1 MAPLRRLLPLLL
13 LLACCSGPALAADP
27 AALDQLI
34 QQAQFWD
41 GRNRPELAREAWT
54 RVIEADANNVT
65 ALERL
70 VDLEVR
76 NGNAATAAGYESRLR
91 ALAPDS
97 PALQRRSGG
106 DPMVAKREQTL
117 SQARGL
123 ARNGDSAGALA
134 AYAGLLDAS
143 GNPPPDIALEYYETL
158 AGTERGWDAAR
169 DGLRRLEAANPQDL
183 RASLAHARVLT
194 YRASTRRE
202 GIEKLHTLAER
213 STPMRS
219 AALGAERNALAW
231 LQATEADRPLYE
243 RYLST
248 VGADAELSE
257 KVAQLATR
265 QKAQNEARVAA
276 QRAESLRGGYD
287 ALEAGD
293 IAGAER
299 FFEDFLKRD
308 ASDADARA
316 GLGLVRLRQ
325 QRFADADA
333 ALSQAVTAKPAL
345 RANLSE
351 ALTTARYWNRVSAAR
366 NAQQRDEWRIAAQSF
381 EAALAVRPNA
391 DPDVRRDYA
400 IALRQLGEQKKA
412 ERVLREG
419 LQAQPDSAPLIGEMA
434 ELLLDQQRDAELD
447 VLLAKARPQ
456 APGALRKVTV
466 ELMRARAAR
475 AVEAGEQRKAED
487 FLQQALAADGENPW
501 VRLDL
506 ARLYRAMGRG
516 SDADALLQSLSE
528 TDPQSNP
535 DATLAQAYALAESQR
550 WYETLIVLERVPAE
564 RRDAAAVRLQRSS
577 WIRYQLER
585 AVQAAGVGESVQAVE
600 YLNAAITA
608 AGDEPEYASAIAQGW
623 SSMGDPA
630 RAVAALRRAFAQ
642 RTPAAGDS
650 IQYAALLLELGQDAE
665 FEAVTTALIRAN
677 AMSSAQRATLEDLIV
692 GYRIKLAD
700 RMREKGEIAAAYTQL
715 REVVMRYPNQP
726 RVQMALSRLFIS
738 AGDSDKALAIANS
751 MLQTY
756 PADPAVRLSAVDAAL
771 AAGDRAA
778 AEEWIDAAREL
789 SPDNPA
795 IDRAAARLAEQRGN
809 RAESLRLL
817 RRAADLEDRERRDSL
832 LPVLALIDPQTQD
845 KLTLPD
851 PVRELLSDEAESV
864 GPLLPRA
871 GDSGPG
877 KAVRFGG
884 YRLDAAV
891 GAKAQPNSESA
902 APVRAGNAG
911 RTTLKLR
918 LDDGDAIVSRKPA
931 DLDSELRRLESSL
944 SAWTAGSFATRS
956 RQGEA
961 GLSRLLAIE
970 VPLDVATREWS
981 TGRLGVRVRPVILD
995 AGTPG
1000 GRNTLRFGTGA
1011 LVNGEI
1017 EYGEQST
1024 DGVGFSLAYQIGELT
1039 LDVGTTPLGFP
1050 VENVVGGLRWLTRPT
1065 ERVQLTAEFSRRPV
1079 TDSLLSYAGA
1089 YDPLTGRDWGAVLRT
1104 GGRLD
1109 VAYDLTNYGLYASG
1123 AYYGFGGRNV
1133 EENSSLELGAGVFF
1147 RMLQSRRFGNVT
1159 MGLNLTTFGYDQNLR
1174 HFTFGH
1180 GGYFS
1185 PQFFTAVT
1193 VPVSWVGR
1201 SGRLDYRVEAAMGIQ
1216 TFREDGAPLYPG
1228 RPGLQ
1233 QELED
1238 VAEFEPTNDIPL
1250 GYDSQKVSGLGYK
1263 FGGIVEYRFSDRLS
1277 AGGLL
1282 SLDNARDYE
1291 ESQVQVYL
1299 RYHFDDRGP
1308 SSGALALPDLQ
1319 RGALP

>member
-1 MAPLRRLLPLLL
+1 MAPLRPWLTAVVV
-13 LLACCSGPALAADP
+13 LACCGSPALAADP
-27 AALDQLI
+27 AALDQLV

-41 GRNRPELAREAWT
+41 GRNRPDLAREAWT
-54 RVIEADANNVT
+54 RVLEADANNLA

-76 NGNAATAAGYESRLR
+76 NGNAATAASYESRLR
-91 ALAPDS
+91 ALAPNS

-106 DPMVAKREQTL
+106 DPAVAKREAGL
-117 SQARGL
+117 GQARSL
-123 ARNGDSAGALA
+123 ARGGDSEAALA
-134 AYAGLLDAS
+134 AYAGLLDAN
-143 GNPPPDIALEYYETL
+143 GNPPADIALEYYETL
-158 AGTERGWDAAR
+158 AGTERGWEAGR
-169 DGLRRLEAANPQDL
+169 DGLRKLEAANSQDQ

-194 YRASTRRE
+194 YRAATRRE
-202 GIEKLHTLAER
+202 GIEKLNALAER
-213 STPMRS
+213 SAPMRS
-219 AALGAERNALAW
+219 AARSAERNALVW
-231 LQATEADRPLYE
+231 LQASEADRPLYE
-243 RYLST
+243 RYLAA

-257 KVAQLATR
+257 KVAQLASR
-265 QKAQNEARVAA
+265 QKAQSEARAA
-276 QRAESLRGGYD
+276 TQRAEALRGGYD

-293 IAGAER
+293 ITGAER
-299 FFEDFLKRD
+299 FFDGFLRRD
-308 ASDADARA
+308 ANDADARA

-325 QRFADADA
+325 QRFAEADA
-333 ALSQAVTAKPAL
+333 ALSQAVAAKPAL
-345 RANLSE
+345 RANFAE
-351 ALTTARYWNRVSAAR
+351 ALATTRYWNRVGMAR
-366 NAQQRDEWRIAAQSF
+366 AAQQRGEWRAAGQSF
-381 EAALAVRPNA
+381 EAALAARPNA
-391 DPDVRRDYA
+391 DVDVRRDYA
-400 IALRQLGEQKKA
+400 IVLRQLGEAKRA

-419 LQAQPDSAPLIGEMA
+419 LQAQPDSAPLIGAMA
-434 ELLLDQQRDAELD
+434 ELLLDQKRDAELD
-447 VLLAKARPQ
+447 VLLAKAKPQ

-528 TDPQSNP
+528 TGPEGNP
-535 DATLAQAYALAESQR
+535 DATLAQAYALSESQR

-577 WIRYQLER
+577 WIRYQLQR
-585 AVQAAGVGESVQAVE
+585 AVQAAGVGESAQAVE
-600 YLNAAITA
+600 YLNAAIAA

-642 RTPAAGDS
+642 RSPAPGDS

-677 AMSSAQRATLEDLIV
+677 AMSSAQRAALEDLIV

-700 RMREKGEIAAAYTQL
+700 RMRENGEIAAAYTQL

-738 AGDSDKALAIANS
+738 AGDSDKALAMANS

-756 PADPAVRLSAVDAAL
+756 PDDAAVRLSAVDAAL

-778 AEEWIDAAREL
+778 AEEWIDEAREL
-789 SPDNPA
+789 SPDDPA

-817 RRAADLEDRERRDSL
+817 KRAADLEDRERRDSL
-832 LPVLALIDPQTQD
+832 MPVLALIDPQTQD
-845 KLTLPD
+845 ELRLPD
-851 PVRELLSDEAESV
+851 PMRELLSDEAESV

-871 GDSGPG
+871 GDAGPAPG
-877 KAVRFGG
+877 SRFGG
-884 YRLDAAV
+884 FRLDAAV
-891 GAKAQPNSESA
+891 GSKAATGAATTQSA
-902 APVRAGNAG
+902 TGTPERAA
-911 RTTLKLR
+911 LKLR
-918 LDDGDAIVSRKPA
+918 LDDGGAVVRKTPA
-931 DLDSELRRLESSL
+931 DLDDELRRLESSL
-944 SAWTAGSFATRS
+944 SAWVASSFATRS

-981 TGRLGVRVRPVILD
+981 TGRLGLRVRPVILD

-1000 GRNTLRFGTGA
+1000 GRNILRYGTGA

-1017 EYGEQST
+1017 EYDEQST
-1024 DGVGFSLAYQIGELT
+1024 DGVGLSLAYQIGELT
-1039 LDVGTTPLGFP
+1039 LDVGTTPLGFE
-1050 VENVVGGLRWLTRPT
+1050 VESVVGGLRWLTRPT
-1065 ERVQLTAEFSRRPV
+1065 ERVQLTTELSRRPV

-1089 YDPLTGRDWGAVLRT
+1089 YDPLTGRNWGAVLRT
-1104 GGRLD
+1104 GGRVD
-1109 VAYDLTNYGLYASG
+1109 VAYDMSNYGLYASG

-1133 EENSSLELGAGVFF
+1133 EENSSLELGGGVFF
-1147 RMLQSRRFGNVT
+1147 RVLQSRRFGTVT
-1159 MGLNLTTFGYDQNLR
+1159 AGLNVTTFGYDQNLR

-1201 SGRLDYRVEAAMGIQ
+1201 SGRLDYRVEGAIGLQ

-1228 RPGLQ
+1228 RPALQ

-1238 VAEFEPTNDIPL
+1238 IAEFEPTSDIPL
-1250 GYDSQKVSGLGYK
+1250 GYESQKVSGLGYK
-1263 FGGIVEYRFSDRLS
+1263 LGGIVEYRLSDRLS
-1277 AGGLL
+1277 AGGLV
-1282 SLDNARDYE
+1282 SIDNARDYE
-1291 ESQVQVYL
+1291 ESQLQFYL
-1299 RYHFDDRGP
+1299 RYHFDDRGT
-1308 SSGALALPDLQ
+1308 SSGALVLPDLQ